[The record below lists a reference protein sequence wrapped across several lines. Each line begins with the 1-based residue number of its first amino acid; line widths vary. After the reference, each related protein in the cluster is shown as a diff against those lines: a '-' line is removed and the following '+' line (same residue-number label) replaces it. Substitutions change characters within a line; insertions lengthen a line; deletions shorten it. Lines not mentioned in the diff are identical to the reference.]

1 MKKKFDINNVSS
13 LLFDGMSISVG
24 GFMANGTSEIIIDEV
39 VKSGVKDLTIVCNDG
54 GYPDRGVGK
63 LISNGQ
69 VKKLITSH
77 VGLNP
82 IVGQLMAEGKINVEL
97 VPQGTLAERVRCGGN
112 GLLGFYTPV
121 GVGTDVAKG
130 KEVKECDG
138 QKYIF
143 EKALKTDLSILR
155 GHIIDEKGNMT
166 YAKTGR
172 NFNPLMAMNSEV
184 VITSAKQVV
193 KVGAIDPDNVV
204 TPHIFIDYIIEEAV

>member
-1 MKKKFDINNVSS
+1 MKKLFKLNDLKS

-24 GFMANGTSEIIIDEV
+24 GFMTNGTSEIIIDEI
-39 VKSGVKDLTIVCNDG
+39 VKSNIKDLTIVCNDG
-54 GYPDRGVGK
+54 GYSDKGVGK

-82 IVGQLMAEGKINVEL
+82 VVGQLMAEEKIEVEL
-97 VPQGTLAERVRCGGN
+97 VPQGTLAERIRCGGN

-121 GVGTDVAKG
+121 GVGTEVEKG
-130 KEVKECDG
+130 KETKEENG
-138 QKYIF
+138 VKYIF

-155 GHIIDEKGNMT
+155 GDVIDKKGNMT

-172 NFNPLMAMNSEV
+172 NFNPLMAMNSKV
-184 VITSAKQVV
+184 VIASAKRIVE
-193 KVGAIDPDNVV
+193 VGEINPDTVV
-204 TPHIFIDYIIEEAV
+204 TPHIFIDYIVEEEK

>member
-1 MKKKFDINNVSS
+1 MKKEFNLKNIST

-24 GFMANGTSEIIIDEV
+24 GFMANGTSEIIIDEI

-54 GYPDRGVGK
+54 GYSDLGVGK

-82 IVGQLMAEGKINVEL
+82 VVGQLMVEDKIEVEL
-97 VPQGTLAERVRCGGN
+97 VPQGTLAERIRCGGN

-121 GVGTDVAKG
+121 GVGTEVEVG
-130 KEVKECDG
+130 KELKDENGVR
-138 QKYIF
+138 YIF
-143 EKALKTDLSILR
+143 ERALKTDLSVLR
-155 GHIIDEKGNMT
+155 GNVIDKKGNMT

-172 NFNPLMAMNSEV
+172 NFNPLMAMNSEI
-184 VITSAKQVV
+184 VIASAKRVV
-193 KVGAIDPDNVV
+193 EVGEIDPDCVV
-204 TPHIFIDYIIEEAV
+204 TPHIFIDYIIEEAL

>member
-1 MKKKFDINNVSS
+1 MKKSFQLANVKD

-24 GFMANGTSEIIIDEV
+24 GFMVNGTSEVIIEEI

-54 GYPDRGVGK
+54 GYSDRGVGK

-82 IVGQLMAEGKINVEL
+82 VVGQLMAEEKIEVEL

-112 GLLGFYTPV
+112 GILGFYTPV
-121 GVGTDVAKG
+121 GVGTEVENG
-130 KEVKECDG
+130 KDFKVVDG
-138 QKYIF
+138 EKYIF
-143 EKALKTDLSILR
+143 EQALKTDLSVLR
-155 GHIIDEKGNMT
+155 AHLIDKKGNAT

-172 NFNPLMAMNSEV
+172 NFNPLMAMNSKV
-184 VITSAKQVV
+184 VIASAKKVV
-193 KVGAIDPDNVV
+193 EIGDIDPDAVV
-204 TPHIFIDYIIEEAV
+204 TPHIFVDYIIEEAN

>member
-1 MKKKFDINNVSS
+1 MKKKIDINDVST

-24 GFMANGTSEIIIDEV
+24 GFMVNGTSEIIIDEI

-63 LISNGQ
+63 LIANNQ

-82 IVGQLMAEGKINVEL
+82 IVGQLMGEDKIDVEL

-121 GVGTDVAKG
+121 GVGTEVETG
-130 KEVKECDG
+130 KEVKEVNG
-138 QKYIF
+138 VKYIF
-143 EKALKTDLSILR
+143 ETALKTDLSILR
-155 GHIIDEKGNMT
+155 GNVVDKKGNMT
-166 YAKTGR
+166 YSKTGR

-184 VITSAKQVV
+184 VIASAKTVV
-193 KVGAIDPDNVV
+193 EVGEIDPDTVV
-204 TPHIFIDYIIEEAV
+204 TPHIFIDHIIEEAC